1 MFQNGTQFFLLSPNF
16 FLCRPMVVPY
26 RDGHYRA
33 RRRTLGIEKL
43 AIVLGQRRNTNAGGQ
58 LKTETETDRL

>member
-1 MFQNGTQFFLLSPNF
+1 
-16 FLCRPMVVPY
+16 MVVPY

-33 RRRTLGIEKL
+33 CRRTLGIEKL